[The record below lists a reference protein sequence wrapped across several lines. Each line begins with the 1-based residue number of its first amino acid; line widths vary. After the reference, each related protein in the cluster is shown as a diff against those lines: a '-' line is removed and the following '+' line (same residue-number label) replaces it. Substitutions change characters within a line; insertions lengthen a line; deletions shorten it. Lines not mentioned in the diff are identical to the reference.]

1 MKDNFSKVKL
11 LEDCFDAMTGGIS
24 ILDNDFTILKVNTW
38 MKEKYP
44 VEKGIEGKKCYE
56 VYQHRDTMCQWC
68 PSIKSVQDGQ
78 THSSIV
84 PYPSVKNP
92 VGWIELISYP
102 VKNDRGEVLKI
113 IEYVND
119 ITQRRKAEIK
129 LEETKERL
137 RLAIEKSNLGLWDWN
152 LKTEESIF
160 DEMWANIL
168 GYDLRDL
175 EQSFNTWKSLV
186 HPDDLPQVQSELNAH
201 LRGENPFYEVEHRL
215 KTKDGNWL
223 WILTRGKVVESDNEG
238 NPVRITGTHQDI
250 TARKLAEKK
259 LKVSEQKFRSLVD
272 HSHVGILIID
282 NNFKFTYAN
291 KQLSEISG
299 YLIEE
304 LIGEDFRKFLDK
316 SSRKLVEERYVR
328 RQKGE
333 KLTPRYEFKIIK
345 KNGEKRLVETYAN
358 GIKSPITDKVFTI
371 AQILD
376 ITERKRRLEDL
387 KRSQEKYKKAYDR
400 AEFYKDLFAHD
411 MNNIFQN
418 VKTSIE
424 LLQLWRDDSKKE
436 EERENLIRI
445 VEEQID
451 RGGNLIANV
460 RKLSILDQEDIIPQ
474 NVDLEEM
481 LVNSV
486 NYITK
491 RVNKNNIHI
500 KIIPFPEDFKVLGG
514 DLLLDA
520 FKNVVCNAIIH
531 NDKERKKLIIQ
542 VSKEESQ
549 DTNWIKIEFQDN
561 GIGIDDKLKKL
572 IFIRNERRDKSKGG
586 LGIGLS
592 LVKKIIDTY
601 HGKIWVEDRVKND
614 HTQGSN
620 FIILLKRA

>member
-1 MKDNFSKVKL
+1 
-11 LEDCFDAMTGGIS
+11 
-24 ILDNDFTILKVNTW
+24 
-38 MKEKYP
+38 
-44 VEKGIEGKKCYE
+44 
-56 VYQHRDTMCQWC
+56 
-68 PSIKSVQDGQ
+68 
-78 THSSIV
+78 
-84 PYPSVKNP
+84 
-92 VGWIELISYP
+92 
-102 VKNDRGEVLKI
+102 
-113 IEYVND
+113 
-119 ITQRRKAEIK
+119 
-129 LEETKERL
+129 
-137 RLAIEKSNLGLWDWN
+137 
-152 LKTEESIF
+152 
-160 DEMWANIL
+160 
-168 GYDLRDL
+168 
-175 EQSFNTWKSLV
+175 
-186 HPDDLPQVQSELNAH
+186 
-201 LRGENPFYEVEHRL
+201 FYEVEHRL

>member
-1 MKDNFSKVKL
+1 
-11 LEDCFDAMTGGIS
+11 MTGGIS

-201 LRGENPFYEVEHRL
+201 LRGEIPFYEVEHRL

>member
-201 LRGENPFYEVEHRL
+201 LRGEIPFYEVEHRL

-491 RVNKNNIHI
+491 RVNKNNLHI

-531 NDKERKKLIIQ
+531 NDKERKELFIQ